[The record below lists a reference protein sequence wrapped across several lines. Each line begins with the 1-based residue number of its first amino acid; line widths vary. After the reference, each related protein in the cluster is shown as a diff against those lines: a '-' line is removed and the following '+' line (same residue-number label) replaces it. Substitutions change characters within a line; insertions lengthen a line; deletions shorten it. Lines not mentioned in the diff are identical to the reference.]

1 MNADEVA
8 PVNTG
13 VLVAAKVY
21 PVPDLFI
28 ERPLNEATPLTAAT
42 VAVPESIPLPGLVP
56 MANVTFLVSVVIVLL
71 FASVMRTVIAGVM
84 ATAAVALDGC

>member
-1 MNADEVA
+1 MNAEEVA

-13 VLVAAKVY
+13 LLVAANVY

-28 ERPLNEATPLTAAT
+28 ERLLKVATPLTAAT
-42 VAVPESIPLPGLVP
+42 VAVPESVAAPGLVP
-56 MANVTFLVSVVIVLL
+56 IAKVTFLISVVTVLL
-71 FASVMRTVIAGVM
+71 FASVMRIVIAGLI